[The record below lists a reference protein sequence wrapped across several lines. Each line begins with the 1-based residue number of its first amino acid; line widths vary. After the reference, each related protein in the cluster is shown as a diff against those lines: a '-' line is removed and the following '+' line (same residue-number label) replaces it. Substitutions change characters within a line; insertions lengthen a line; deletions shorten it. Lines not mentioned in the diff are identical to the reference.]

1 VCLPRRAHHCC
12 MHTWLDSAAADPTW
26 LAVFGGIAVLGALAT
41 AVMLVRQMTPRVR
54 IDRGRLARST

>member
-1 VCLPRRAHHCC
+1 

-26 LAVFGGIAVLGALAT
+26 LTVFGGIAVLGGFAT

-54 IDRGRLARST
+54 IDRSRVARRT